1 MTFFQQ
7 LLILIRKEFLL
18 EWRQRYAISGILLYV
33 FTTVFIIYTAFI
45 QVQPQT
51 WNALFWMVMLFAAVN
66 AVAKSFL
73 QESGNRQLYYFQI
86 ADPLAVFFSKM
97 IYNVGLLLVIGL
109 LSFFAFAILAGNPVK
124 DYSLFLTAIFLGSVG
139 LSVTFTF
146 ISAISAKAGNSSTLM
161 AILSFPLIIP
171 ILLTLIKIS
180 ANALALMNDLG
191 VMSDIYILI
200 AIDMIL
206 ISAGMVL
213 FPFLWRD

>member
-7 LLILIRKEFLL
+7 LLVLIKKEILL
-18 EWRQRYAISGILLYV
+18 EWRQRYAVSGILLYV

-45 QVQPQT
+45 QVQAQT

-97 IYNVGLLLVIGL
+97 IYNVGLLFVIGM
-109 LSFFAFAILAGNPVK
+109 LSYFAFAVLAGNPVRNS
-124 DYSLFLTAIFLGSVG
+124 SLFITAVFLGSLG

-146 ISAISAKAGNSSTLM
+146 VSAISAKAGNNATLM

-180 ANALALMNDLG
+180 AQALGLMNDTG
-191 VMSDIYILI
+191 VQNDIFILI

-206 ISAGMVL
+206 IAAGMVL
-213 FPFLWRD
+213 FPFLWKD